1 MMLGAN
7 YYGVAA
13 EDETD
18 RFNSRAVFEYCMSV
32 IPRRCYNSK
41 KWIWGTAM
49 RGRRIITGPGE
60 SITEDRWY
68 HKNEALIML
77 IKRSADGTV

>member
-1 MMLGAN
+1 MMLGQS

-13 EDETD
+13 EDEND
-18 RFNSRAVFEYCMSV
+18 RFLSRAVFEYCTSV
-32 IPRRCYNSK
+32 IPRRCYNTRR
-41 KWIWGTAM
+41 WIWGRSM

-60 SITEDRWY
+60 PIVEDRWY

-77 IKRSADGTV
+77 IKRSADGIV